1 MLYKK
6 GVNLV
11 EIIMATTVF
20 SIVVFT
26 FVTALSYGMESIVF
40 AGDRNKA
47 TFLAEEGLEAVRNI
61 KDSDFDNL
69 SDGTYGIDDD
79 GSVWSLSGSSDVNG
93 GFTRE
98 VVLTELSPEVYE
110 VESTVTWDQ
119 SALRPGEVSIVSR
132 LSNWVVSTVVGIGD
146 WSIPLLDSENSFPGS
161 GNGWKIDV
169 VDDYAYLVMRNSSPD
184 FFVVDVSDTLN
195 PVTVSSLSVTGS
207 LRDIKVS
214 NGYAYIASTS
224 NGSEILVYDVSNPSS
239 PFLVDTL
246 NLPGNDNAWA
256 IEVDQSG
263 NRLYVVR
270 QSGSDDFVVV
280 DISDPTDL
288 DVIAD
293 TNIVDSARDLY
304 INGNF
309 AFVGGTSNSQDVVV
323 VYIGFPTFVFLT
335 ATANIPGNA
344 DIDTITGFDNYLIL
358 GDSSGFVKIYDI
370 SNPYAPSFVS
380 SIDVD
385 DDVNDF
391 MLGNNNQ
398 YLWLGSDENSG
409 EVQILDITDVNN
421 PSILGVYNL
430 DGDIN
435 GVFYDGDKDRFF
447 GVGENNSQELVILR
461 PS

>member
-69 SDGTYGIDDD
+69 SDGTYGVDDD

-93 GFTRE
+93 EFVRE
-98 VVLTELSPEVYE
+98 LTLSALSPEVYE
-110 VESTVTWDQ
+110 VTSTVTWDQ

-146 WSIPLLDSENSFPGS
+146 WSIPLLDSENSFPGI

-169 VDDYAYLVMRNSSPD
+169 VDDYAYFVMRNSSPD

-195 PVTVSSLSVTGS
+195 PVTVSSLSVTGN

-214 NGYAYIASTS
+214 NGFAYIASTS
-224 NGSEILVYDVSNPSS
+224 NSSEILAYNVSNPSS

-256 IEVDQSG
+256 IEVDESSD
-263 NRLYVVR
+263 RLYVVR
-270 QSGSDDFVVV
+270 QSGSADFVVV

-288 DVIAD
+288 NVIAD

-304 INGNF
+304 INGDF

-344 DIDTITGFDNYLIL
+344 DIDTITGFDDYLIL

-409 EVQILDITDVNN
+409 EVQVLDITDVNN

-447 GVGENNSQELVILR
+447 GVGEDNSQELVILR